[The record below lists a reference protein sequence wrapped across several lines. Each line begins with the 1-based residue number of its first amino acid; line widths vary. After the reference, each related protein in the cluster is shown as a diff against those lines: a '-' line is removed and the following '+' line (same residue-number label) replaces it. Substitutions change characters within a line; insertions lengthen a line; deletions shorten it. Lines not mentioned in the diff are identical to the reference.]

1 MGSATNCCTHLVPAE
16 AIKGKD
22 EILSKYSEKDNKI
35 DNNIIIKEIDSK
47 SNSNNSNNNEIQVNS
62 NQLPSNN
69 IELETLI
76 EISYFEDFFLAT
88 IEIKDS
94 SHSDI
99 LIS

>member
-62 NQLPSNN
+62 NQLPSN
-69 IELETLI
+69 ILELENKYNNNNNNNNNNNI
-76 EISYFEDFFLAT
+76 NSISSTYHNNN
-88 IEIKDS
+88 K
-94 SHSDI
+94 
-99 LIS
+99 